1 MNQRFSDRYPG
12 MIPMRCFY
20 FNGKEFCLLRIGS
33 TYGYPI
39 MLHFGT
45 NQNFPKRCN
54 WYVLYYIILL
64 YYFLL

>member
-12 MIPMRCFY
+12 MIPTRCFF
-20 FNGKEFCLLRIGS
+20 FNEKEFCLIRIGT

-54 WYVLYYIILL
+54 W
-64 YYFLL
+64 